1 MKTLAL
7 FAAAAMTLS
16 FGAAAQSRGFTAT
29 PATAPAAAS
38 IMTRDTMW
46 KCAGDRCIT
55 PRADGS
61 HLTMC
66 QLAAKELGTLT
77 AFTANGEAFAPEQL
91 AKCNVRA
98 KGA

>member
-1 MKTLAL
+1 MKMLAL
-7 FAAAAMTLS
+7 FAAATMTLS

-29 PATAPAAAS
+29 PATAPGVAS
-38 IMTRDTMW
+38 ITTRDTLW
-46 KCAGDRCIT
+46 KCAGDRCVT

-66 QLAAKELGTLT
+66 QLAAKELGVLT

-91 AKCNVRA
+91 ARCNVRA
-98 KGA
+98 RGA